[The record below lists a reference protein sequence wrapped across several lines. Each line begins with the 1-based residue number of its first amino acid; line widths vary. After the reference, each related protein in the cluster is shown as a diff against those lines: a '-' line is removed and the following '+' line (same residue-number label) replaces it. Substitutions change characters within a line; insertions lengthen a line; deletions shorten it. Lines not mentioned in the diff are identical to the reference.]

1 VALSRRN
8 GRSRATLLFLI
19 LTSITVITLD
29 FRGEGSGTIDK
40 VRDLAADA
48 FAPVRDA
55 ADSVL
60 SPIGNVFNGITDY
73 DDLED
78 QNARLKARIAE
89 LQGRKTVNQDAEAE
103 LAELL
108 KLQKLDWVGDV
119 PTVSARVVSAPV
131 SNFEQTIELNRG
143 SREGIAVNM
152 PVVTGSG
159 LVGRVV
165 DVSSRRA
172 VVRLI
177 TDPASA
183 VGVRIVRSGEAGIA
197 QGEGAGRTMS
207 VGFVDVG
214 SDVKRGDL
222 AVTSGLEGGSDL
234 YPASIPVGRI
244 VKARKVSGEL
254 QQHVEIR
261 PLADVAHLRFV
272 KILTVTRPNR

>member
-1 VALSRRN
+1 MALQRRN

-29 FRGEGSGTIDK
+29 FRGDGSGVIGS
-40 VRDLAADA
+40 VRDLATDGL
-48 FAPVRDA
+48 APVRDA
-55 ADSVL
+55 VDSVL
-60 SPIGNVFNGITDY
+60 SPIGSAFSGITGY

-78 QNARLKARIAE
+78 ENARLREQLAE
-89 LQGRKTVNQDAEAE
+89 ERGAETRFQETEAE
-103 LAELL
+103 LEELL
-108 KLQKLDWVGDV
+108 ELNELGWIGDV
-119 PTVSARVVSAPV
+119 PTVTARVVSAPV

-143 SREGIAVNM
+143 SRDGIAVNM
-152 PVVTGSG
+152 PVVTGAG

-183 VGVRIVRSGEAGIA
+183 VGVRIVRSGEAGVA

-207 VGFVDVG
+207 VGFVDVE

-234 YPASIPVGRI
+234 YPASIPVGKV

-254 QQHVEIR
+254 QQRVEID

-272 KILTVTRPNR
+272 KILKVTRPNQ